1 MNATGYED
9 NFISKLQCN
18 VEVVKKRIKDK
29 DIEPWYFDITN
40 MCKLRTYVT
49 FKN

>member
-18 VEVVKKRIKDK
+18 LEVVKHRIKDK
-29 DIEPWYFDITN
+29 DIEPWYSYIRN
-40 MCKLRTYVT
+40 KCKLRTYVT